1 MAHARRQVGE
11 EGIMKASGLQTLKRR
26 DRLRAAN
33 LCVDC
38 GRKAPRKPIQRCDR
52 CARKQGERVLRNR
65 IGGQL

>member
-1 MAHARRQVGE
+1 
-11 EGIMKASGLQTLKRR
+11 MKASGLQTLKRR